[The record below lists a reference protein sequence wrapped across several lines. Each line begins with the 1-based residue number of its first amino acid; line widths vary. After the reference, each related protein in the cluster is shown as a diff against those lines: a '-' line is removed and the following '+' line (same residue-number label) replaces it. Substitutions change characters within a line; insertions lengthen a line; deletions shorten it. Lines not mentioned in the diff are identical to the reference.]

1 MTVIRIAR
9 TKPRPGGDEEPWQ
22 YGRGYQL
29 ADPALG
35 NEWHHAKN
43 AIYVQTLKEA
53 ADRIQH
59 HRLAIRM
66 GRVGLRPSL
75 VRPSGL
81 RITC

>member
-1 MTVIRIAR
+1 MPVIRIAR
-9 TKPRPGGDEEPWQ
+9 AKPRPGGDEEPWL
-22 YGRGYQL
+22 YDSGYQL

-35 NEWHHAKN
+35 SEWHHAKN

-53 ADRIQH
+53 ADRIEH

-81 RITC
+81 RITR

>member
-1 MTVIRIAR
+1 MIRIAR

-35 NEWHHAKN
+35 GEWHHAKN

-53 ADRIQH
+53 ADGIQH
-59 HRLAIRM
+59 RRLAIRM
-66 GRVGLRPSL
+66 GRGWLYLAIATLRVSDGEL
-75 VRPSGL
+75 G
-81 RITC
+81 